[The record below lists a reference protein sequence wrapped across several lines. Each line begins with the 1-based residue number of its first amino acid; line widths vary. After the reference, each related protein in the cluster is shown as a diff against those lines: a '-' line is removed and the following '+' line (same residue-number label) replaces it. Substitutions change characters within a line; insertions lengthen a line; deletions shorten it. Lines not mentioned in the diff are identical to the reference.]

1 MLRLLSKHLT
11 PTAPAAPAI
20 NAPRPHQQFQPL
32 NGSDKTIYLGGS
44 CCKQTLRSVL
54 C

>member
-11 PTAPAAPAI
+11 PTATAAPAI
-20 NAPRPHQQFQPL
+20 NATRPHQQFQRL
-32 NGSDKTIYLGGS
+32 HGSHKTIYLGGS
-44 CCKQTLRSVL
+44 YCKQTLRSVL